1 MSFFSP
7 ESSNTGSASFD
18 LIPAGTLAKVV
29 VIVKEIKFSQ
39 STGAKFIDLEM
50 VIDSGKYD
58 RRRVYGVICDPWDSK
73 TSEKAKEMAVG
84 AITRIMEY
92 IGVFDPAN
100 PESYN
105 AFNEAGIEEV
115 AMAINTKTAGIVI
128 GIKKGSNG
136 YSDRN
141 EVKEWQ
147 SPNPKSNGF
156 KSFTAAQAGK
166 ETMASPGEAAAAAAP
181 AAKPAM
187 APQAAPPWMKA
198 K

>member
-7 ESSNTGSASFD
+7 DSSNTGSTSFD
-18 LIPAGTLAKVV
+18 LMPAGVLAKVV
-29 VIVKEIKFSQ
+29 IIVREIKLSQ
-39 STGAKFIDLEM
+39 STGAKFIDLEL
-50 VIDSGKYD
+50 VIDGGKYD
-58 RRRVYGVICDPWDSK
+58 RRRVYGVICDPWDPK

-105 AFNEAGIEEV
+105 AFNSAGIEEV
-115 AMAINTKTAGIVI
+115 AMAITAKTAGIVI

-166 ETMASPGEAAAAAAP
+166 ETMSAPGEAAAAVSAPKPQPVAA
-181 AAKPAM
+181 
-187 APQAAPPWMKA
+187 AAPPWMKA

>member
-7 ESSNTGSASFD
+7 DSSNTGSTSFD
-18 LIPAGTLAKVV
+18 LMPAGVLAKVV
-29 VIVKEIKFSQ
+29 IIVKEIKLSQ
-39 STGAKFIDLEM
+39 STGAKFIDLEL
-50 VIDSGKYD
+50 VIDGGKYD
-58 RRRVYGVICDPWDSK
+58 RHRVYGVICDPWDPK

-105 AFNEAGIEEV
+105 AFNSAGIEEV
-115 AMAINTKTAGIVI
+115 AMAITAKTAGIVI

-156 KSFTAAQAGK
+156 KSFTAAQAGQ
-166 ETMASPGEAAAAAAP
+166 ETMAAPSEAAAAVSAPKPQPVAA
-181 AAKPAM
+181 
-187 APQAAPPWMKA
+187 AAPPWMKA

>member
-7 ESSNTGSASFD
+7 ETSNVGSASFD
-18 LIPAGTLAKVV
+18 LIPAGTLAKA
-29 VIVKEIKFSQ
+29 VIIVREIKFSQ
-39 STGAKFIDLEM
+39 STGAKYIDLEM
-50 VIDSGKYD
+50 VIDGGTYD
-58 RRRVYGVICDPWDSK
+58 RRRVYGILCDPWDSK
-73 TSEKAKEMAVG
+73 TSEQGKEMAVG

-105 AFNEAGIEEV
+105 AFNAAGIEEV
-115 AMAINTKTAGIVI
+115 AMAINTKTAGIVV
-128 GIKKGSNG
+128 GIKKGTNG
-136 YSDRN
+136 YSDKN

-166 ETMASPGEAAAAAAP
+166 ETMAAPGAVAAP
-181 AAKPAM
+181 TSAPKPVM

>member
-7 ESSNTGSASFD
+7 ESSNTGSTSFD

-29 VIVKEIKFSQ
+29 VIVKEIKLSQ
-39 STGAKFIDLEM
+39 ATGAKVIDLEL
-50 VIDSGKYD
+50 VIDGGKYD
-58 RRRVYGVICDPWDSK
+58 RRRVYGVICDPWDLK
-73 TSEKAKEMAVG
+73 TSEKGKEMAVG
-84 AITRIMEY
+84 TITRIMEY

-105 AFNEAGIEEV
+105 AFNSAGIEEV

-156 KSFTAAQAGK
+156 KSFSAAQAGK
-166 ETMASPGEAAAAAAP
+166 ETMAAPSEAAATVLAPKPQPVAA
-181 AAKPAM
+181 
-187 APQAAPPWMKA
+187 AAPPWMKA

>member
-7 ESSNTGSASFD
+7 ESSNTGSTSFD

-29 VIVKEIKFSQ
+29 IIVKEIKHSQ

-50 VIDSGKYD
+50 VIDGGKFD

-105 AFNEAGIEEV
+105 AFNSAGIEEV

-156 KSFTAAQAGK
+156 KSFSAAQAGK
-166 ETMASPGEAAAAAAP
+166 ETMAAPGEATAP
-181 AAKPAM
+181 VSAPKPQSVPA
-187 APQAAPPWMKA
+187 AAPPWMKA